1 MIKKLIP
8 ISVILALAVSL
19 GLVGVASAAGND
31 VVFTSA
37 TTTGVSDLVISA
49 GSQVQSIVIG
59 TATVI
64 MTMASGSTITFT
76 SAGGNRMV
84 LDHPDV
90 ATGTCTATTNVSSIV
105 IPYNATYPTVTLNLT
120 GETCVATE
128 APIIS
133 AMVVTNTTTVTI
145 TFSRSIAYVTDSAGL
160 IAVTTFAGKTPSST
174 SISGAD
180 LVLTFA
186 SGDLTDGAVKDD
198 SKLILP
204 TNQIRSLINAA
215 KVFAGTTTQVI
226 TDLATINQ
234 LYDFVF
240 MIQTGQNFMSIPY
253 DITTTLAN
261 SYVTPATKTISIQT
275 IDNAGG
281 IFETVLLAGVP
292 TPTSFDPLYGY
303 YINSDAGDVYL
314 RLKKTAAASQSLTFS
329 RTFTAIGWHL
339 IGVASN
345 NVATAITLDTDD
357 DVLSTV
363 GSNYDKVVDIA
374 IGRSG
379 DTNANANPDY
389 TYDATVPCYK
399 ALLDNAYIVAKTAA
413 QIIALSSS
421 GIEFNHGEAYFI
433 WINALNAK
441 YTGEKASGTATSG
454 NLIKQ
459 LGFIRIE

>member
-8 ISVILALAVSL
+8 ISVILTLAVSL

-37 TTTGVSDLVISA
+37 TTTGISDLVISA

-76 SAGGNRMV
+76 SAGGNRMA
-84 LDHPDV
+84 LDPEV
-90 ATGTCTATTNVSSIV
+90 ATGTCTATTNVSSIT
-105 IPYNATYPTVTLNLT
+105 IPYNPTYPTVTLSLS
-120 GETCVATE
+120 GETCVTTE

-133 AMVVTNTTTVTI
+133 AMVVTDSTTVTI
-145 TFSRSIAYVTDSAGL
+145 TFSRSIAYVTNSAGL
-160 IAVTTFAGKTPSST
+160 IAAPTTFAGKTPSST
-174 SISGAD
+174 SISGAN

-186 SGDLTDGAVKDD
+186 SGDLTGGAVKDD
-198 SKLILP
+198 SVLRLP
-204 TNQIRSLINAA
+204 ANQIRSLVDAT

-240 MIQTGQNFMSIPY
+240 VIQTGQNFMSIPY
-253 DITTTLAN
+253 DISTTLAN

-303 YINSDAGDVYL
+303 YINSDASDVYL

-357 DVLSTV
+357 DVLSTL

-413 QIIALSSS
+413 QIIALFPS

-454 NLIKQ
+454 NLIK
-459 LGFIRIE
+459 